1 MNDFLIIAASIL
13 SFGMIHLFVSLGIF
27 FRISGL
33 FSGNIYT
40 SHSLEKFFL
49 LISYLWIALFTP
61 LLAFLTEIL
70 FSTRNFI
77 LLVILSQFFTFLIL
91 LILIV
96 FRSSI
101 FSWACLACELSK
113 NNRHFY
119 FKIIP
124 SFFYPRDI
132 LFEFNRFD
140 IIKINHRFFIIGLL
154 INIFA
159 GSGFFIAFFLASSF
173 PGYRWTFSQSAIF
186 IHGFGVILQSLYAD
200 PALARMAENTD
211 TSDWQDSFVSYL
223 FGRCIAFLFMSFIFF
238 ILYGEFKPDVQG

>member
-1 MNDFLIIAASIL
+1 MNAYIIIAASIL

-33 FSGNIYT
+33 FSGNVYT
-40 SHSLEKFFL
+40 SHSLERFFL
-49 LISYLWIALFTP
+49 LISSLWIALFTP
-61 LLAFLTEIL
+61 MLAFLTEVL

-77 LLVILSQFFTFLIL
+77 YLAILSQLFTFLL
-91 LILIV
+91 LLVLLV

-101 FSWACLACELSK
+101 FSWACVACEFSK

-119 FKIIP
+119 LKIIP
-124 SFFYPRDI
+124 SFFYPRAS
-132 LFEFNRFD
+132 LFEFNRFV
-140 IIKINHRFFIIGLL
+140 IIKLNLRFLIIGLL

-173 PGYRWTFSQSAIF
+173 PDYRLTFSQSAIF
-186 IHGFGVILQSLYAD
+186 IHGFAVILQSLYAD
-200 PALARMAENTD
+200 PALARIAENTD
-211 TSDWQDSFVSYL
+211 SNDWQDPFVSYL

-238 ILYGEFKPDVQG
+238 FVYKFN